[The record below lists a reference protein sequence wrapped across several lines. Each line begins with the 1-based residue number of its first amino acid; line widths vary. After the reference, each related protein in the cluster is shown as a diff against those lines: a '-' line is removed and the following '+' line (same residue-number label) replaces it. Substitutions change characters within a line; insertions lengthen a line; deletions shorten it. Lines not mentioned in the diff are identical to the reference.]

1 MEFNNVVPVGYQR
14 YGAGNGV
21 IIDEVLHALRDLSDD
36 RLVRVG
42 LSQKCRDDCKEK
54 QGGAHGY
61 QHIGRGA
68 ARIAD
73 NGGFPMSPDSASTP
87 LMRQYH
93 AVKQQV
99 PGALLMFRLG
109 DFYELFFEDAV
120 TAAREL
126 EITLTARNK
135 EKGTAIPMCGVPYHS
150 AEGYIARLIGRG
162 YRVAICDQMEEASA
176 GKKLVRREVT
186 RIVTPGTATDA
197 HLLRSHENNYLA
209 AVARVGTRA
218 GLAYVDVST
227 GEFRATEVEMA
238 ELPGLLESIAA
249 REILVAAETA
259 LFPQAEHKRW
269 LVTEL
274 EEWVFSADYS
284 DRILREHFKLLSLD
298 GFGLAAKPG
307 AVAAAG
313 AVLHYLRDTQRAALD
328 HLDPPRHFD
337 RAENMVLDAVT
348 VRNLELVEPI
358 FSDGGATLIGILDQT
373 ATGMGG
379 RLLRQRLLRP
389 SLDREEI
396 EARLDAVSD
405 VVRETILRA
414 ELRKQLAPVLD
425 IERLVAKVTIGSAG
439 PRELLALGRSLD
451 QVPKLAEA
459 ARHASAG
466 FSARLSGMFARLDP
480 VPEASGAILAA
491 IADTPPAIL
500 GEGQTIRPGYD
511 AELDELRD
519 LSQNGKQYIAQI
531 ELRERQ
537 RTGVGSLKVRFNNVF
552 GYYIEISKANLHL
565 TPSDY
570 ERKQTLVNAE
580 RFTTPELKEYER
592 KVLVAEEKIL
602 EIEKRIFG
610 VVRQTAADHAH
621 AIRATAAAVAE
632 LDVSAALAQVAAE
645 NRYSRPQF
653 SSGEMRIAAGRHP
666 VIEKIAGEEAGRFIP
681 NDLYLNETTDRLA
694 IITGPNMGGKS
705 TYLRQA
711 ALIGI
716 MAQMGSWVPADAAV
730 LPIMDRIFTRIGA
743 SDNLARGRST
753 FMVEMT
759 ETAVILNTATPRSF
773 IILDEIGRGTATYD
787 GLSLA
792 WAVVEHISTT
802 TKARTLFATHY
813 HELTELADQL
823 EGVRNLQVSVKE
835 AGDRIIFLHRIEPG
849 KADRSYGI
857 EVARLAG
864 LPGSVV
870 ERAREILR
878 SHEPRERAPAAGP
891 IQIRLFEPA
900 ADDVKEKIRGL
911 RIDEMRPVEALR
923 FLEDLQ
929 RELL

>member
-1 MEFNNVVPVGYQR
+1 MNAET
-14 YGAGNGV
+14 
-21 IIDEVLHALRDLSDD
+21 
-36 RLVRVG
+36 
-42 LSQKCRDDCKEK
+42 
-54 QGGAHGY
+54 
-61 QHIGRGA
+61 
-68 ARIAD
+68 
-73 NGGFPMSPDSASTP
+73 ASTP

-93 AVKQQV
+93 AIKQQV

-109 DFYELFFEDAV
+109 DFYELFFDDAAV
-120 TAAREL
+120 AAREL

-135 EKGTAIPMCGVPYHS
+135 EKGAAIPMCGVPYHS
-150 AEGYIARLIGRG
+150 AESYIARLIGRG
-162 YRVAICDQMEEASA
+162 YRVAICDQMEEAGA

-209 AVARVGTRA
+209 AIARDGARA

-227 GEFRATEVEMA
+227 GEFRATELDLF
-238 ELPGLLESIAA
+238 ELPGLLESIGA
-249 REILVAAETA
+249 RELLVAAEA
-259 LFPQAEHKRW
+259 PLLPQPEPRRW

-274 EEWVFSADYS
+274 DGWVFSVDYA
-284 DRILREHFKLLSLD
+284 DRILREHFRLLSLD
-298 GFGLAAKPG
+298 GCGMAGRNAAI
-307 AVAAAG
+307 AAGG

-328 HLDPPRHFD
+328 HLDPPKYFD
-337 RAENMVLDAVT
+337 RAETMVLDAVT

-358 FSDGGATLIGILDQT
+358 FSNDGATLIGVLDQT

-389 SLDREEI
+389 SLDCAEI
-396 EARLDAVSD
+396 NARLDITGD
-405 VVRETILRA
+405 LVRETILRA

-425 IERLVAKVTIGSAG
+425 MERLLAKVMIGSAG
-439 PRELLALGRSLD
+439 PRDVLALGKSLD
-451 QVPKLAEA
+451 QTPRLAE
-459 ARHASAG
+459 
-466 FSARLSGMFARLDP
+466 SARLAGKPLSARLTDTFARLDP
-480 VPEASGAILAA
+480 VPEASGPILAA
-491 IADTPPAIL
+491 LCDTPPI
-500 GEGQTIRPGYD
+500 GIGDGPTIRAGYD

-519 LSQNGKQYIAQI
+519 LSQNSRQTIASI
-531 ELRERQ
+531 EARERQ
-537 RTGVGSLKVRFNNVF
+537 RTGIASLKVRFNNVF

-565 TPSDY
+565 APADY

-592 KVLVAEEKIL
+592 KVLAAEEKIL

-610 VVRQTAADHAH
+610 EIRQKTADCAQR
-621 AIRATAAAVAE
+621 IRATASATAE

-645 NRYSRPQF
+645 NRYARPRF
-653 SSGEMRIAAGRHP
+653 SSGGEMRIEAGRHP
-666 VIEKIAGEEAGRFIP
+666 VIEKLANEEAGRFIP
-681 NDLYLNETTDRLA
+681 NDLYLNDDADQIA

-711 ALIGI
+711 ALIAI
-716 MAQMGSWVPADAAV
+716 LAQMGSWVPANAAL
-730 LPIMDRIFTRIGA
+730 LPIIDRIFTRIGA

-792 WAVVEHISTT
+792 WAVIEHISTT
-802 TKARTLFATHY
+802 TRAKTLFATHY
-813 HELTELADQL
+813 HELTDLADQL
-823 EGVRNLQVSVKE
+823 EGVRNLRVAVKE
-835 AGDRIIFLHRIEPG
+835 AAEKIIFLRKVEPG

-864 LPGSVV
+864 LPASVI
-870 ERAREILR
+870 ERAREVLLL
-878 SHEPRERAPAAGP
+878 HEKTEHSAVEQLSPHHEAAPV
-891 IQIRLFEPA
+891 QIRLFEPGV
-900 ADDVKEKIRGL
+900 DEIKQKIRAL
-911 RIDEMRPVEALR
+911 KIDEMRPVEALR
-923 FLEDLQ
+923 VLEDLQ
-929 RELL
+929 REIG